1 MKKADAKDLFQSS
14 FSEKS
19 GSSEKP
25 MQPEASSSY
34 PFNSEKVSQS
44 LFLEEPEVPY
54 GILNFDLISLSR
66 HGILKKYLLQLSKKL
81 SFTMHELAKVLHI
94 SERTLQR
101 YHAEDPLSS
110 EASERA
116 ILLAQLYHR
125 GIEVF
130 GSAEN
135 FNDWLRTPLPAF
147 EQQAPLHFLDTSFGF
162 QLVLEELGRI
172 EHGVFA

>member
-1 MKKADAKDLFQSS
+1 MKK
-14 FSEKS
+14 S
-19 GSSEKP
+19 GYS
-25 MQPEASSSY
+25 
-34 PFNSEKVSQS
+34 FNSEEISKDIFVAETS
-44 LFLEEPEVPY
+44 PTY
-54 GILNFDLISLSR
+54 GLLNFDLISLSR
-66 HGILKKYLLQLSKKL
+66 QGILKKYLLQLSKKL

-101 YHAEDPLSS
+101 YHPDDALSS

-116 ILLAQLYHR
+116 ILLAQLYHK
-125 GIEVF
+125 GISVF
-130 GSAEN
+130 ETADN

-147 EQQAPLHFLDTSFGF
+147 EQEAPIYFLDTSFGF